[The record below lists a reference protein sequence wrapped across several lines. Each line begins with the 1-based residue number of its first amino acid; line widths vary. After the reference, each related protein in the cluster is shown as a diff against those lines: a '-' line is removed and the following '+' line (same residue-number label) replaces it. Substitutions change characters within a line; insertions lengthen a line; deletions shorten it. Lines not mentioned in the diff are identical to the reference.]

1 MSIAIVTGASSGM
14 GRDFVYALSSSF
26 SFDEIW
32 IIARREE
39 RLEEIKKE
47 LGSRIVPIAL
57 DLTLTSSIDRISS
70 LLSSRNVE
78 VGALVNASGFGVF
91 KAFSECNREEMESM
105 IDLNCRSLVS
115 LTHTVLLY

>member
-14 GRDFVYALSSSF
+14 GRDFVYALSLSF

-57 DLTLTSSIDRISS
+57 DLTLTSSIDKISS
-70 LLSSRNVE
+70 LLSSKNVE
-78 VGALVNASGFGVF
+78 VGALVNSNSQIFIA
-91 KAFSECNREEMESM
+91 R
-105 IDLNCRSLVS
+105 
-115 LTHTVLLY
+115 